1 MRFLVASLLSF
12 VHSVPTLTQSIRPE
26 VTATSTRIAATRPTK
41 HERSIEK
48 VSVPNKS
55 SLPLKK
61 RIRISQS
68 TTVTSNLPQA
78 TVQTFAGIEQP
89 SDAFMNHINQL
100 SPSIVKFW
108 AKFEA
113 KVRAGVPWQSVLS
126 ELKLHGPYT
135 KVTLALMEKV
145 QPKILAGE
153 SYWEA
158 IFEGFQVT
166 RENRFFQVLESKTKD
181 GIDWKAA
188 LAKSSLNVDPSRL
201 DIDAI
206 DKVSALIAS
215 GLRYWEA
222 RAITHIKYPAVMS
235 ENNRKASTA
244 KSNNQELGA
253 SVSQDD
259 RNAAELLRSKFG
271 TSQNQGDIP
280 DEDRKPAARQTPITT
295 TAQSVAVNPVPSQFW
310 QRFEQQIR
318 KGSTWQQEMFGNAL
332 PVINA
337 AFNNFMENMV
347 YSLRSGRNYYQAA
360 GDAVILCPL
369 FNPLHQME
377 LSIRR
382 GENVDQIVNNL
393 NRILTGDPVFSLIS
407 DAARKIANEIIE
419 GKLWV
424 DAAATVFIQ
433 NVQSS

>member
-1 MRFLVASLLSF
+1 MRFLVASLFSF
-12 VHSVPTLTQSIRPE
+12 VHSVPTLTQSNRPE
-26 VTATSTRIAATRPTK
+26 VTAISNSIAATRTTK

-48 VSVPNKS
+48 GPVPKNS
-55 SLPLKK
+55 TLPLKK
-61 RIRISQS
+61 RIRSIRPS
-68 TTVTSNLPQA
+68 TASNSPQESA
-78 TVQTFAGIEQP
+78 QETFAGIEQP

-100 SPSIVKFW
+100 SPSIVNFW

-113 KVRAGVPWQSVLS
+113 KVRAGVPWQNVVT
-126 ELKLHGPYT
+126 ELKLHGPYN

-145 QPKILAGE
+145 QPKILAGK

-166 RENRFFQVLESKTKD
+166 RENGFFQVLERKIKD
-181 GIDWKAA
+181 GIDWKVA
-188 LAKSSLNVDPSRL
+188 LARSSLNLDPNCL
-201 DIDAI
+201 

-222 RAITHIKYPAVMS
+222 RAITHIKYPAFMS
-235 ENNRKASTA
+235 ESNRKAGTA
-244 KSNNQELGA
+244 KSNNQELGE
-253 SVSQDD
+253 SVSQVD
-259 RNAAELLRSKFG
+259 RNAAEILRSMFG
-271 TSQNQGDIP
+271 TSQGKVP
-280 DEDRKPAARQTPITT
+280 DEDRKPTARQTPIST

-310 QRFEQQIR
+310 QRFEEQIR
-318 KGSTWQQEMFGNAL
+318 KGSTWQQEMFGNAR

-337 AFNNFMENMV
+337 AFNNFMDNMV

-360 GDAVILCPL
+360 GDAVLLCPL
-369 FNPLHQME
+369 FNPLHQIE

-382 GENVDQIVNNL
+382 GENLDHIINNL
-393 NRILTGDPVFSLIS
+393 NHELTSDPVFSLIS

-433 NVQSS
+433 NIQSN